1 MLLMLF
7 AIAVVGCWRW
17 RSVCMVVLIV
27 VVLIV
32 FVIIT
37 NNLKSGAYG
46 RMFYDCTKS
55 QYSLLLDLDCEPFV
69 YFINNGHD
77 CIHLYC
83 QQNSILY
90 DHNSWLNK
98 H

>member
-1 MLLMLF
+1 M
-7 AIAVVGCWRW
+7 G
-17 RSVCMVVLIV
+17 VLIV

-69 YFINNGHD
+69 YLSIMVMIAFI
-77 CIHLYC
+77 
-83 QQNSILY
+83 SIV
-90 DHNSWLNK
+90 NRTVSFMITTAG
-98 H
+98 